1 MANFIKKYDSVS
13 QYNSDSKKQY
23 PNISYIEATGELKW
37 MKALQ
42 FETVYTVDDASQ
54 PVTLF
59 NDNGAFTGMEVDG
72 NEVPLSSTYTFPA
85 TGEHVVKYSLNDNS
99 AIGSGTFTDV
109 TALTGV
115 TFPPTVENIGLEAFK
130 GCTGLTSITLPSG
143 SMRTLGTSSFEDC
156 TSLSSVTIEY
166 SLYEIGQA
174 AFKGCTSL
182 TSINI
187 PDSVGSIGEEAFK
200 NSGLTGDVY
209 LPSPVR
215 RISDRCFEGCLNL
228 SGIRYSGRYNYL
240 TSIGS
245 GAFKDCVNLTV
256 CTYLNNDNLQ
266 EIGYN
271 AFENTGLTH
280 ITIQPHYIY
289 VRDEAFKGCTN
300 LTRLEVNGT
309 PNAFGQNVFKDCP
322 SLTDIHVRFAS
333 PDKFTSLC
341 GAVDAQVSGRT
352 VKVPIGCVEAY
363 SNSEHWQ
370 CFAGEIAEENR
381 LYTYTSKSLIKK
393 YIESESLLPIEQYSL
408 GGNYDDYVNNKWVN
422 LADWQ
427 YLYMLDN
434 GEYNLQPET
443 LLQLPR
449 PEAPQDA
456 LWVTVTYDITDT
468 DNSTRLA
475 FRDNSFLAM
484 KIDNE
489 LQSDVVREHTFTTT
503 GTHTVE
509 YALESGKF
517 FPTYAFADF
526 GEGGYGALNIPATS
540 IVIPSGIEEIGG
552 YAFAGLKHLASVT
565 IGDKITSIGDGAFY
579 YCKNLKSVTCLAT
592 TPPTL
597 GSDAFNNTNDCP
609 IYVPAESVET
619 YKAANGWSTYASR
632 IQAIPSV

>member
-13 QYNSDSKKQY
+13 QYNSDSEKQY

-37 MKALQ
+37 MKAIQ

-59 NDNGAFTGMEVDG
+59 NDNGAITGMEVDG
-72 NEVPLSSTYTFPA
+72 NEVPLTTFYTFST
-85 TGEHVVKYSLNDNS
+85 TGEHVVKYSLDDN
-99 AIGSGTFTDV
+99 AYLGSGTFTGI
-109 TALTGV
+109 TALTDF
-115 TFPPTVENIGLEAFK
+115 TFPPTVQDTGYETFK
-130 GCTGLTSITLPSG
+130 GCTGLTSVTIPATVIGITE
-143 SMRTLGTSSFEDC
+143 SSFENC
-156 TSLSSVTIEY
+156 TNLSSVTIEY
-166 SLYEIGQA
+166 GVQTIGQA

-182 TSINI
+182 TGINI
-187 PDSVGSIGEEAFK
+187 PNSVSTIQLAAFM
-200 NSGLTGDVY
+200 NSGLTGVIY
-209 LPSPVR
+209 LPNTVR
-215 RISDRCFEGCLNL
+215 RISDSCFEGCLNL
-228 SGIRYSGRYNYL
+228 SGIRNSGRYNYL

-245 GAFKDCVNLTV
+245 RAFKDCVNLTV
-256 CTYLNNDNLQ
+256 CEYLYNDNLQ
-266 EIGYN
+266 EIGHN
-271 AFENTGLTH
+271 AFENTGFTN
-280 ITIQPHYIY
+280 ITIPPYYIY
-289 VRDEAFKGCTN
+289 VWDEAFKGCTN
-300 LTRLEVNGT
+300 LTRLEINGT

-341 GAVDAQVSGRT
+341 GSVDAQVSGRT

-381 LYTYTSKSLIKK
+381 LYTYTGKSLIKK
-393 YIESESLLPIEQYSL
+393 YVESESPFHFEQYSI
-408 GGNYDDYVNNKWVN
+408 GGNYDDYLNNKWVN

-468 DNSTRLA
+468 DNPTRLA

-489 LQSDVVREHTFTTT
+489 LQSDVVREYTFTTT

-509 YALESGKF
+509 YALESSKF
-517 FPTYAFADF
+517 FPTYAFAHYN
-526 GEGGYGALNIPATS
+526 GEQNIPVTS
-540 IVIPSGIEEIGG
+540 IAIPSGIEEIGG
-552 YAFAGLKHLASVT
+552 YAFYSCSIQDIVIPSSVT
-565 IGDKITSIGDGAFY
+565 AIGEMAYAYTDYPTVNSY
-579 YCKNLKSVTCLAT
+579 AT
-592 TPPTL
+592 TPPAL
-597 GSDAFNNTNDCP
+597 EGDAALLFGNIENVQA
-609 IYVPAESVET
+609 IYVPSESVEA
-619 YKAANGWSTYASR
+619 YKEAAGWSNWASL
-632 IQAIPSV
+632 IEAMPSV